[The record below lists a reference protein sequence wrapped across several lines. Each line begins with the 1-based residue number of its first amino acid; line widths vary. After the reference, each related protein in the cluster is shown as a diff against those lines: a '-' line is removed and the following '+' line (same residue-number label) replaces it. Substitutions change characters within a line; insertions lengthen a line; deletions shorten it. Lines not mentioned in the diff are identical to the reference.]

1 MSAPVRPLA
10 GGGRS
15 SRTFAMTPTPEPLP
29 SGGDLVGLPHPGD
42 LPAALP
48 KPAELDAVRQR
59 RSQQS
64 VRLRRVRLRAAAGL
78 VLISLIPLG
87 GAAVLLSLAAVRA
100 ERQRADLRLE
110 SAVRLASIGLY
121 RRLGEAD
128 RRAVTLAAR
137 PAVQT
142 ALRNG
147 DREAL
152 TRIARRDPRVSFA
165 AGGFAVGRPG
175 GAAVRRSAEV
185 VDGAARVGRVDVAVP
200 LDTALLADLARSA
213 ELSSGGKLALLR
225 HGRVLVGAPAGT
237 VVGVG
242 RSQVELEGRRYRA
255 VSLAWTRG
263 GEAVAALTPEA
274 AVESAAR
281 RKQQTVALALLAS
294 LVALGTAGY
303 VLAPAIVAARRGPSR
318 RRQQTAPRGM
328 REILALIGDA
338 LAATHDPEAL
348 LPVILDAMVQ
358 ATHARGGRLL
368 GNEVEIAAVGTS
380 VPTEEPLA
388 LELGPLGKELLV
400 LELDPPPGGFDAATR
415 ELARSL
421 AAQAATALENA
432 QLHSIVKRQAVT
444 DELTELPNRRRFMES
459 LDAEV
464 RRAERFGTPLGLVL
478 FDLDD
483 FKLVN
488 DRHGHQI
495 GDAVLARTGEVLL
508 DRVREIDLAAR
519 LGGEEFAVLLPGTD
533 FAGAFALAES
543 LRHAIRRASVRVPG
557 HGDVG
562 VTASFGVTEHRA
574 GRTGSDLLAVA
585 DRALY
590 RAKDTGKDRV
600 VPLATDA

>member
-1 MSAPVRPLA
+1 
-10 GGGRS
+10 
-15 SRTFAMTPTPEPLP
+15 
-29 SGGDLVGLPHPGD
+29 
-42 LPAALP
+42 
-48 KPAELDAVRQR
+48 
-59 RSQQS
+59 
-64 VRLRRVRLRAAAGL
+64 
-78 VLISLIPLG
+78 
-87 GAAVLLSLAAVRA
+87 
-100 ERQRADLRLE
+100 
-110 SAVRLASIGLY
+110 
-121 RRLGEAD
+121 
-128 RRAVTLAAR
+128 
-137 PAVQT
+137 
-142 ALRNG
+142 
-147 DREAL
+147 
-152 TRIARRDPRVSFA
+152 
-165 AGGFAVGRPG
+165 
-175 GAAVRRSAEV
+175 
-185 VDGAARVGRVDVAVP
+185 
-200 LDTALLADLARSA
+200 
-213 ELSSGGKLALLR
+213 
-225 HGRVLVGAPAGT
+225 
-237 VVGVG
+237 
-242 RSQVELEGRRYRA
+242 
-255 VSLAWTRG
+255 
-263 GEAVAALTPEA
+263 
-274 AVESAAR
+274 
-281 RKQQTVALALLAS
+281 
-294 LVALGTAGY
+294 
-303 VLAPAIVAARRGPSR
+303 
-318 RRQQTAPRGM
+318 
-328 REILALIGDA
+328 
-338 LAATHDPEAL
+338 
-348 LPVILDAMVQ
+348 VILDAMVQ

-600 VPLATDA
+600 VPLATDP